1 MNTVGVGGACV
12 HISKSQIVGAHPM
25 TEIESEKTIEF
36 VETVCSGEILA
47 LIAVWIA

>member
-12 HISKSQIVGAHPM
+12 HISKSHIVGAHPM

-36 VETVCSGEILA
+36 IMTCVVDQCI
-47 LIAVWIA
+47 